1 MAVGMV
7 RLEQRRHVLE
17 LHVVLRV
24 AALEVRTEEGAHR
37 LVVGARVID
46 GLRARGEG

>member
-1 MAVGMV
+1 MV

-24 AALEVRTEEGAHR
+24 AALEVRTEERAHS
-37 LVVGARVID
+37 LVVGARVIG
-46 GLRARGEG
+46 GLCARGCGEG